1 MPLLGFLLKHGG
13 GLGLPAIRW
22 WWLIRLIRWWWWL
35 IRPGRERPTP
45 RSRPGRERPTPRPGL
60 AVPDPNGLEVTRAD
74 LGLDERD
81 PRHGLGSP
89 SPIPAG
95 LEIVPFENQIAAALG
110 ASLGHHR
117 RVPISAWGGC
127 WVCAVEIGLGWWVC
141 IGFVDSVGLGL
152 CGGGLGLCRGLGWL
166 NRWLEVDF
174 VYWVCCGWVFGG
186 GGSSVVGLAGVG
198 LGLRD
203 RDQHLRF
210 GAAFNVS
217 FGVLEVHCTGA
228 LTALFT
234 WHFAAFRHISTDTR
248 RRLLINDNAGVRINS
263 SIKASIVEAGGYE
276 NVTYNQRDVRNFLEK
291 ERRLKCKEGDGQAL
305 HDYFVRMQAKNSN
318 FYHALD
324 LDDELRVRN
333 VFWVDARSRAAYESF
348 NDVITFDTTYLT
360 NKYDMPFAPFIGINH
375 HGNGCKVCVTLLQK
389 PLSRTNVQ
397 AMRRAIEIV
406 FPETVHRWC
415 IWHITM
421 KLPVKL
427 AGLEAYQDIKHYL
440 LKAVHDSMT
449 VEEFE
454 EKWNHTITLH
464 HLEENE
470 WLAKLYEER
479 ERWVP
484 AFLNSNFFAGMSST
498 QRSESMNAF
507 FDGYLHSSTTLKVFV
522 EQFEN
527 AMRNKVEKEILSDFE
542 CFKGKLECSSSSPME
557 KQFQE
562 AYTHEIFKRIED
574 EACSGKLFE
583 VRFSSSECLVGLC
596 GERISKENTL
606 TSPLV
611 QMMYNI
617 TLSLERYEKLHRL
630 AVGVLEIGADPR
642 LRERIVLELL
652 LDVVRTEV
660 VRSPMVVKRKGRPR
674 MKRLKS
680 SMEEAVS
687 KPKKK
692 RNTAAAR
699 NLAHSTSTTG
709 VGGSAY
715 GDGSTSNMEYP
726 VSMPH
731 SNDGVIHLTNPMPS
745 QSFVSES
752 MSQTQAH
759 GNEDQALNLT

>member
-1 MPLLGFLLKHGG
+1 MSTQEMDGVRSFGASNSFVEDLPQPVEGNMQEDTPESVRNSVIEPRVGMEFDSLQQVIEFYKHYAYSKGFATMTRNSRKKKGFSETSYVNLKCN
-13 GLGLPAIRW
+13 
-22 WWLIRLIRWWWWL
+22 
-35 IRPGRERPTP
+35 REGKYSSSVDDPSKK
-45 RSRPGRERPTPRPGL
+45 RSTIKNACEAGIKASMDITDKKWRILSFIEDHNHEL
-60 AVPDPNGLEVTRAD
+60 
-74 LGLDERD
+74 
-81 PRHGLGSP
+81 SP
-89 SPIPAG
+89 SK
-95 LEIVPFENQIAAALG
+95 
-110 ASLGHHR
+110 SR
-117 RVPISAWGGC
+117 
-127 WVCAVEIGLGWWVC
+127 
-141 IGFVDSVGLGL
+141 
-152 CGGGLGLCRGLGWL
+152 
-166 NRWLEVDF
+166 
-174 VYWVCCGWVFGG
+174 
-186 GGSSVVGLAGVG
+186 
-198 LGLRD
+198 
-203 RDQHLRF
+203 
-210 GAAFNVS
+210 
-217 FGVLEVHCTGA
+217 
-228 LTALFT
+228 
-234 WHFAAFRHISTDTR
+234 HFAAFRHISTDTR

-263 SIKASIVEAGGYE
+263 SIKASVVEAGGYE
-276 NVTYNQRDVRNFLEK
+276 NMTYNQRDVRNFLEK

-375 HGNGCKVCVTLLQK
+375 HGESIILGCGLL
-389 PLSRTNVQ
+389 SSEDTDSFV
-397 AMRRAIEIV
+397 
-406 FPETVHRWC
+406 W
-415 IWHITM
+415 
-421 KLPVKL
+421 VKL

-470 WLAKLYEER
+470 C
-479 ERWVP
+479 
-484 AFLNSNFFAGMSST
+484 
-498 QRSESMNAF
+498 
-507 FDGYLHSSTTLKVFV
+507 STTLKVFV
-522 EQFEN
+522 EQFEK

-574 EACSGKLFE
+574 EACPGKLFE
-583 VRFSSSECLVGLC
+583 VRFSSSECLVGCVCRMYILDRWRKNIKRKHTYVSTC
-596 GERISKENTL
+596 TDD
-606 TSPLV
+606 V
-611 QMMYNI
+611 QHNPV
-617 TLSLERYEKLHRL
+617 LERYEKLHRL
-630 AVGVLEIGADPR
+630 AVGVLEIGA
-642 LRERIVLELL
+642 ESVENFNVVEKLL
-652 LDVVRTEV
+652 IDLKDNFSRSCGKQPSSQRKNSVGAAPDVVRTEV
-660 VRSPMVVKRKGRPR
+660 VRSPTVVKRKGRPR

-692 RNTAAAR
+692 RNNAVAR

-715 GDGSTSNMEYP
+715 GDCSTSNMEYP

-731 SNDGVIHLTNPMPS
+731 SHDGVIHLTNPMPS

-759 GNEDQALNLT
+759 GNEDQALNLP

>member
-1 MPLLGFLLKHGG
+1 MSTQEMDGVRSFGASNSFVEDLPQPVEGNMQEDTPESVRNSVIEPRVGMEFDSLQQVIEFYKHYAYSKGFATMTRNSRKKKGFSETSYVNLKCN
-13 GLGLPAIRW
+13 
-22 WWLIRLIRWWWWL
+22 
-35 IRPGRERPTP
+35 REGKYSSSVDDPSKK
-45 RSRPGRERPTPRPGL
+45 RSTIKNACEAGIKASMDITDKKWRILSFIEDHNHEL
-60 AVPDPNGLEVTRAD
+60 
-74 LGLDERD
+74 
-81 PRHGLGSP
+81 SP
-89 SPIPAG
+89 SK
-95 LEIVPFENQIAAALG
+95 
-110 ASLGHHR
+110 SR
-117 RVPISAWGGC
+117 
-127 WVCAVEIGLGWWVC
+127 
-141 IGFVDSVGLGL
+141 
-152 CGGGLGLCRGLGWL
+152 
-166 NRWLEVDF
+166 
-174 VYWVCCGWVFGG
+174 
-186 GGSSVVGLAGVG
+186 
-198 LGLRD
+198 
-203 RDQHLRF
+203 
-210 GAAFNVS
+210 
-217 FGVLEVHCTGA
+217 
-228 LTALFT
+228 
-234 WHFAAFRHISTDTR
+234 HFAAFRHISTDTR

-263 SIKASIVEAGGYE
+263 SIKASVVEAGGYE
-276 NVTYNQRDVRNFLEK
+276 NMTYNQRDVRNFLEK

-375 HGNGCKVCVTLLQK
+375 HGESIILGCGLLSSEDTDSFVWVFRQWLQSMCDIAPK
-389 PLSRTNVQ
+389 AIITDQCQ

-507 FDGYLHSSTTLKVFV
+507 FDGYVHSSTTLK
-522 EQFEN
+522 
-527 AMRNKVEKEILSDFE
+527 
-542 CFKGKLECSSSSPME
+542 ECSSSSPME

-562 AYTHEIFKRIED
+562 AYTHEIFKRVRLEFAGRQGCIVNELVRGSDEVKYKIED
-574 EACSGKLFE
+574 EACPGKLFE
-583 VRFSSSECLVGLC
+583 VRFNSSECLVGCVCRMFEFRGILC
-596 GERISKENTL
+596 RHAYLCFPICAFPATQRVTIL
-606 TSPLV
+606 PD
-611 QMMYNI
+611 
-617 TLSLERYEKLHRL
+617 RYEKLHRL
-630 AVGVLEIGADPR
+630 AVGVLEIGA
-642 LRERIVLELL
+642 ESVENFNVLEKLL
-652 LDVVRTEV
+652 IDLKDNFSRSCGKQPSSQRKNSVGAAPDVVRTEV
-660 VRSPMVVKRKGRPR
+660 VRSPTVVKRKGRPR

-692 RNTAAAR
+692 MNNAVAR
-699 NLAHSTSTTG
+699 NLAHSTSITG

-715 GDGSTSNMEYP
+715 GDCSTSNMEYP

-731 SNDGVIHLTNPMPS
+731 SHDGVIHLTNPMPS

-759 GNEDQALNLT
+759 GNEDQALNLP

>member
-1 MPLLGFLLKHGG
+1 MSTQEMDGVRSFGASNSFVEDLPQPVEGNMQDTPESVRNSVIEPRVGMEFDSLQQVIEFYKHYAYSKGFATMTRNSRKKKGFSETSYVNLKCN
-13 GLGLPAIRW
+13 RE
-22 WWLIRLIRWWWWL
+22 
-35 IRPGRERPTP
+35 GRYSSSVDDPSKK
-45 RSRPGRERPTPRPGL
+45 RSTIKNACEAGIKASMDITDKKWRILSFIE
-60 AVPDPNGLEVTRAD
+60 DHNHD
-74 LGLDERD
+74 L
-81 PRHGLGSP
+81 SP
-89 SPIPAG
+89 SK
-95 LEIVPFENQIAAALG
+95 
-110 ASLGHHR
+110 SR
-117 RVPISAWGGC
+117 
-127 WVCAVEIGLGWWVC
+127 
-141 IGFVDSVGLGL
+141 
-152 CGGGLGLCRGLGWL
+152 
-166 NRWLEVDF
+166 
-174 VYWVCCGWVFGG
+174 
-186 GGSSVVGLAGVG
+186 
-198 LGLRD
+198 
-203 RDQHLRF
+203 
-210 GAAFNVS
+210 
-217 FGVLEVHCTGA
+217 
-228 LTALFT
+228 
-234 WHFAAFRHISTDTR
+234 HFAAFRHISTDTK

-263 SIKASIVEAGGYE
+263 SIKASVVEAGGYE

-375 HGNGCKVCVTLLQK
+375 HGESIILGCGLLSSEDTDSFVWVFRQWLQSMCDIAPK
-389 PLSRTNVQ
+389 AIITDQCQ

-406 FPETVHRWC
+406 FSETVHRWC

-427 AGLEAYQDIKHYL
+427 AGLEAYQDIKHSL

-470 WLAKLYEER
+470 C
-479 ERWVP
+479 
-484 AFLNSNFFAGMSST
+484 
-498 QRSESMNAF
+498 
-507 FDGYLHSSTTLKVFV
+507 STTLKVFV
-522 EQFEN
+522 EQFEK

-562 AYTHEIFKRIED
+562 AYTHEIFKRVQLEFAGRQGCIVNELVRGGDEVKYKIED
-574 EACSGKLFE
+574 EACPGKLFE
-583 VRFSSSECLVGLC
+583 VRFSSSECLVGCVCRMFEFRGILC
-596 GERISKENTL
+596 RHALFVLSQERVTVLPDRYILDRWRKDIKRKHTYVSTC
-606 TSPLV
+606 TDDV
-611 QMMYNI
+611 QHNPV
-617 TLSLERYEKLHRL
+617 LERYEKLHRL
-630 AVGVLEIGADPR
+630 AVGVLEIGA
-642 LRERIVLELL
+642 ESVENFNVLEKLL
-652 LDVVRTEV
+652 IDLKDNFSRSCDKQPSSQRKNSVGAAPDVVRTEV

>member
-1 MPLLGFLLKHGG
+1 MSTQEMDGVRSFGASNSFVEDLPQPVEGNMQDTPESVRNSVIEPRVGMEFDSLQQVIEFYKHYAYSKGFATMTRNSRKKKGFSETSYVNLKCN
-13 GLGLPAIRW
+13 RE
-22 WWLIRLIRWWWWL
+22 
-35 IRPGRERPTP
+35 GRYSSLVDDPSKK
-45 RSRPGRERPTPRPGL
+45 RSTIKNACEAGIKASMDITDKKWRILSFIE
-60 AVPDPNGLEVTRAD
+60 DHNHD
-74 LGLDERD
+74 L
-81 PRHGLGSP
+81 SP
-89 SPIPAG
+89 S
-95 LEIVPFENQIAAALG
+95 
-110 ASLGHHR
+110 
-117 RVPISAWGGC
+117 
-127 WVCAVEIGLGWWVC
+127 
-141 IGFVDSVGLGL
+141 
-152 CGGGLGLCRGLGWL
+152 
-166 NRWLEVDF
+166 
-174 VYWVCCGWVFGG
+174 
-186 GGSSVVGLAGVG
+186 
-198 LGLRD
+198 
-203 RDQHLRF
+203 
-210 GAAFNVS
+210 
-217 FGVLEVHCTGA
+217 
-228 LTALFT
+228 
-234 WHFAAFRHISTDTR
+234 
-248 RRLLINDNAGVRINS
+248 VRINS
-263 SIKASIVEAGGYE
+263 SIKASVVEAGGYE

-375 HGNGCKVCVTLLQK
+375 HGESIILGCGLLSSEDTDSFVWVFRQWLQSMCDIAPK
-389 PLSRTNVQ
+389 AIITDQCQ

-421 KLPVKL
+421 KLPWKS
-427 AGLEAYQDIKHYL
+427 
-440 LKAVHDSMT
+440 LKKNGIIPSLCIILRRMSG
-449 VEEFE
+449 
-454 EKWNHTITLH
+454 
-464 HLEENE
+464 
-470 WLAKLYEER
+470 WLSYMR
-479 ERWVP
+479 NGSDGFP

-522 EQFEN
+522 EQFEK

-562 AYTHEIFKRIED
+562 AYTHEIFKRVRLEFAGRQGCIVNELVRGGDEVKYKIED
-574 EACSGKLFE
+574 EACPGKLFE
-583 VRFSSSECLVGLC
+583 VRFSSSECLVGCVCRMFEFRGILC
-596 GERISKENTL
+596 RHALFVLSQERVTVLPDRYILDRWRKDIKRKHTYVSTC
-606 TSPLV
+606 TDDV
-611 QMMYNI
+611 QHNPV
-617 TLSLERYEKLHRL
+617 LERYEKLHRL
-630 AVGVLEIGADPR
+630 AVGVLEIGA
-642 LRERIVLELL
+642 ESVENFNVLEKLL
-652 LDVVRTEV
+652 IDLKDNFSRSCDKQPSSQRKNSVGAAPDVVRTEV